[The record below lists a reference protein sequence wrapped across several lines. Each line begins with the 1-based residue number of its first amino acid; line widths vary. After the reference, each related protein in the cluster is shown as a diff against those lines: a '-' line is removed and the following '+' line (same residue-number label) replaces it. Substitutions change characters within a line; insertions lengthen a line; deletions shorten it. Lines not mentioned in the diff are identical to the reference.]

1 MVNTTIVPK
10 HIAEAIV
17 SPRAHAEPIE
27 RDALLSCLRYLR
39 VTNPVGLVEAHGFDP
54 FWLIS
59 LHRVHD
65 DGFWRPDDSRPSPH
79 HPNPPLPDICSSSLS
94 DIAVALP
101 RQFLT
106 SHTG

>member
-1 MVNTTIVPK
+1 MANTTIVPK

-39 VTNPVGLVEAHGFDP
+39 VTNPVGLVEAHWFDP
-54 FWLIS
+54 SGSYPCIGPMMTAFGVPMTGVQGGITQ
-59 LHRVHD
+59 
-65 DGFWRPDDSRPSPH
+65 PAA
-79 HPNPPLPDICSSSLS
+79 PDICSSSLS
-94 DIAVALP
+94 DIPVAVP

-106 SHTG
+106 SHAG